1 MKIKSIVFILLLT
14 CITGTMT
21 YAYTDDALHYE
32 DLLVKLGKKEKLE
45 PSKMYTVAEGD
56 NLYRIALKND
66 ITLDEL
72 MSWNDLANVTIHPGD
87 QLVVSGDEKLV
98 KPVEDVAVKVVKTVD
113 VTKNIETTK
122 EVKTVDVTK
131 NIEPTKVT
139 EPVAKENPSPAP
151 SEATR
156 ELTVSATAYTAY
168 CEGCS
173 GTTAYGIDLRSNP
186 DRKVIAVDPSVIP
199 LGTKVWVEGYG
210 EAIAGDIGSAIKGHK
225 IDLFMPSYDN
235 AIAWGRQ
242 TVKLKIL
249 N

>member
-1 MKIKSIVFILLLT
+1 LKIKAIVFILLLT
-14 CITGTMT
+14 CITGTVT
-21 YAYTDDALHYE
+21 YAAYTDDALHYE
-32 DLLVKLGKKEKLE
+32 DLLVKLAKEEKLE
-45 PSKMYTVAEGD
+45 PPKMYTVAGGD
-56 NLYRIALKND
+56 NLYRIAVKND

-72 MSWNDLANVTIHPGD
+72 MSWNDLANITIHPGD
-87 QLVVSGDEKLV
+87 QLVVSGDEKPV
-98 KPVEDVAVKVVKTVD
+98 EPVEDVPAKVV
-113 VTKNIETTK
+113 N
-122 EVKTVDVTK
+122 TVDVTK
-131 NIEPTKVT
+131 NIEPTKET
-139 EPVAKENPSPAP
+139 EPVAKATPTPAP
-151 SEATR
+151 SEA
-156 ELTVSATAYTAY
+156 EQEITVSATAYTAY

-186 DRKVIAVDPSVIP
+186 DQKVIAVDPSVIP

-210 EAIAGDIGSAIKGHK
+210 EAIAGDTGGAIKGHK